1 MDNKI
6 NFEIINS
13 NRYKLN
19 DEEFSFDYLDDY
31 RYAFDICHEHLLEII
46 QGIEDGEVVDG
57 LHLEILVL
65 MEFSK
70 FEMVSENPLQ
80 GKWYI
85 QLSETLKLC
94 INDINLISEHISLHK
109 VCLELDNYIS
119 RWNKNYV
126 EREYKRGEI
135 YKEIRSL
142 ISFSNSKD
150 EKINDL
156 AAENLALT
164 ELYNIARK
172 DLDRF
177 ENSQK
182 NKPAVDL
189 YKDVKTDFETLEQRY
204 RKYFIV
210 SIIITLLIAIGYN
223 PLIGIWAN
231 VISLSCSFTNNYFS
245 ACLEIQNPIIY
256 PVNSDTLKFIFFKL
270 GVLAVGI
277 TFTTYFLRLSSFY
290 QLKQEQAKQT
300 KLELEAFPDYVSGM
314 DSSIANNLRQ
324 ELALKYFGK
333 EIDKTMIEKN
343 GDLIQ
348 EQIKAGTE
356 LIKASAEMVKS
367 VKPSSTKE
375 EDTKDKNKTE

>member
-1 MDNKI
+1 MDKKI
-6 NFEIINS
+6 NFEIINTY
-13 NRYKLN
+13 RYKLN

-31 RYAFDICHEHLLEII
+31 RYAFDVCHEHLLEII
-46 QGIEDGEVVDG
+46 QVIEDGEVVEK

-70 FEMVSENPLQ
+70 FEMISENLLQ
-80 GKWYI
+80 GKWYN

-94 INDINLISEHISLHK
+94 VNDINLISEVISLQE
-109 VCLELDNYIS
+109 VCSELYKYTS

-135 YKEIRSL
+135 YKDIRSL
-142 ISFSNSKD
+142 ISYLNLKD

-156 AAENLALT
+156 SVENLAVT
-164 ELYNIARK
+164 ELYNIVKK

-189 YKDVKTDFETLEQRY
+189 YKDIKTDFETLEQRY
-204 RKYFIV
+204 RKYFII
-210 SIIITLLIAIGYN
+210 SIIVTLLIAIGYN
-223 PLIGIWAN
+223 PLIGVWAN
-231 VISLSCSFTNNYFS
+231 VISLSCSFTNNYFL
-245 ACLEIQNPIIY
+245 ACLGIQNPIIY
-256 PVNSDTLKFIFFKL
+256 PVNSDTLKFIFFKI

-314 DSSIANNLRQ
+314 DPSIANNLRQ

-333 EIDKTMIEKN
+333 EIDKTIIDKN

-348 EQIKAGTE
+348 EQLKAGTE
-356 LIKASAEMVKS
+356 LIKASTDVIKT
-367 VKPSSTKE
+367 VKPTAAKE
-375 EDTKDKNKTE
+375 EDAKK

>member
-1 MDNKI
+1 MDKKI
-6 NFEIINS
+6 NFEIIN
-13 NRYKLN
+13 NYRYKLN

-31 RYAFDICHEHLLEII
+31 RYAFDVCHEHLLEII
-46 QGIEDGEVVDG
+46 QVIEDGEVVEK

-70 FEMVSENPLQ
+70 FEMISENLLQ
-80 GKWYI
+80 GKWYN

-94 INDINLISEHISLHK
+94 VNDINLISEVISLQE
-109 VCLELDNYIS
+109 VCSELYKYTS

-135 YKEIRSL
+135 YKDIRSL
-142 ISFSNSKD
+142 ISYLNLKD

-156 AAENLALT
+156 SVENLAVT
-164 ELYNIARK
+164 ELYNIVKK

-204 RKYFIV
+204 RKYFII
-210 SIIITLLIAIGYN
+210 SIIVTLLIAIGYN
-223 PLIGIWAN
+223 PLIGVWAN
-231 VISLSCSFTNNYFS
+231 VISLSCSFTNNYFL
-245 ACLEIQNPIIY
+245 ACLGIQNPIIY
-256 PVNSDTLKFIFFKL
+256 PVNSDTLKFIFFKI

-314 DSSIANNLRQ
+314 DPSIANNLRQ

-333 EIDKTMIEKN
+333 EIDKTIIDKN

-348 EQIKAGTE
+348 EQLKAGTE
-356 LIKASAEMVKS
+356 LIKASTDVIKT
-367 VKPSSTKE
+367 VKPTAAKE
-375 EDTKDKNKTE
+375 EDAKK